1 LLELLTDAAQP
12 PRVCDFQPAE
22 VEAVLGGK
30 AWKRLLPALANLAKL
45 KLLTP
50 AKKGGDDG
58 ETWGQCHPAYVSA
71 AQRLAIKSPC

>member
-1 LLELLTDAAQP
+1 
-12 PRVCDFQPAE
+12 VCDFQPAE

-30 AWKRLLPALANLAKL
+30 AWKRLLPALAHLAKL

-71 AQRLAIKSPC
+71 ALRLAC